1 MSLIDLLQIIAEK
14 DLLQESTRSL
24 LSIPVLGSAYNY
36 TIAGIT
42 TVQYWWPVQRC
53 QINDSPVKRDD
64 YGKLSPI
71 ALFLAKAVSR

>member
-14 DLLQESTRSL
+14 DLLLESTRP
-24 LSIPVLGSAYNY
+24 LSIPVLGSPYNY
-36 TIAGIT
+36 TIAEIT
-42 TVQYWWPVQRC
+42 KVQYWWLVQRC